1 LQNNLLSA
9 ILIEDV
15 DKELMRYPPE
25 MAWDLLIQ
33 TQSNPLISMQPAWR
47 EHYPALFEKYR
58 ARLFE
63 YHEEQKDL
71 TAAIKKTAERPT
83 YGAYYASGATH
94 DDHRKQ
100 LSIGETAENVA
111 KLKCL
116 SNE

>member
-71 TAAIKKTAERPT
+71 TAAIKKRLNGLLMAHIMRQGQHMMTIVN
-83 YGAYYASGATH
+83 SC
-94 DDHRKQ
+94 Q
-100 LSIGETAENVA
+100 LEKRQRMSQN
-111 KLKCL
+111 
-116 SNE
+116 